1 MQKLRLCVEA
11 AEENPEHLDMGMPGQ
26 SLNALVAP
34 ELAAAIATLPPVTA
48 GLASFQLKPDGL
60 KGNALFDHMVR
71 FRATHGD
78 ALAPSYID
86 NLSADHMAII
96 NPTQEDL
103 TVRSILR
110 DAVGSGATKKLAQ
123 RKLNNSGAITS
134 HCGLQNKPERIK
146 KLKDALEL
154 TASLAEISARAKQEK
169 AKIKA
174 KETSGL
180 LQSADAALQK
190 FRNKNSDIEK
200 LTKNE
205 ICAISFRFFGVQ
217 LKDASAKPTLALS
230 LQGLIAAQPEV
241 LSALVP
247 NGTGG
252 GRLPANA
259 AAVMADDDSDEGDY
273 SDSDEDLF

>member
-1 MQKLRLCVEA
+1 
-11 AEENPEHLDMGMPGQ
+11 MPGQ
-26 SLNALVAP
+26 SLDALVAP
-34 ELAAAIATLPPVTA
+34 ELAAAMAALPPVTA

-71 FRATHGD
+71 FRARHGD

-86 NLSADHMAII
+86 NLSAEQMAII

-103 TVRSILR
+103 TVCSILR
-110 DAVGSGATKKLAQ
+110 DAGGSGATKKLAQ

-134 HCGLQNKPERIK
+134 HCGLQNQPERIK
-146 KLKDALEL
+146 KLKDALRL
-154 TASLAEISARAKQEK
+154 TASLAEISAGAKQEK

-180 LQSADAALQK
+180 LQSADAALQR

-200 LTKNE
+200 LTKKE

-217 LKDASAKPTLALS
+217 LKDASAKPTLVLS

-241 LSALVP
+241 LSAQVP

-252 GRLPANA
+252 GLPANA
-259 AAVMADDDSDEGDY
+259 AAVMADDESDEGDY